1 MHFIGMLAYRGDV
14 NYSFDVTQTLLSLA
28 VAIVASGIGFYIAG
42 YAEPT
47 IPRLIIGGVI
57 MGLGVAGM
65 HYLGMYAMRMNSTI
79 TYRPAVVGL
88 SLVIAVVAATVTLFF
103 AFRIGRAW
111 VAAAAALVLGVGICA
126 MHYTGMIAATFTAPA
141 ELSGTAPGGANPLSF
156 ALPAFAIAS
165 VLLFVLLCV
174 GLFED
179 SGGAGTTAPPA
190 SGPADDVRV
199 LQTR

>member
-1 MHFIGMLAYRGDV
+1 M
-14 NYSFDVTQTLLSLA
+14 
-28 VAIVASGIGFYIAG
+28 ASGIGFYIAG
-42 YAEPT
+42 YAEAT
-47 IPRLIIGGVI
+47 IPRLIIGGVV

-79 TYRPAVVGL
+79 SYRPAVVGL
-88 SLVIAVVAATVTLFF
+88 SLLIAVVAATVTLFF
-103 AFRIGRAW
+103 AFRISRTW
-111 VAAAAALVLGVGICA
+111 VAAVGALVLGVGICA
-126 MHYTGMIAATFTAPA
+126 MHYTGMIAATFSAPTA
-141 ELSGTAPGGANPLSF
+141 LSGTAPSGANPLSF

-179 SGGAGTTAPPA
+179 SSGAGTTPSSAPA